1 MADDM
6 DVWVDYNDLDEQGHV
21 LTLRRFFMSESTAVV
36 GRRVLTGDY
45 EGNRC
50 EGTVIAIEPS
60 GVVAIEL
67 DDATLVRSRRHAP
80 ADR

>member
-1 MADDM
+1 MTDDM
-6 DVWVDYNDLDEQGHV
+6 DVWVDYNDVDEQGRV
-21 LTLRRFFMSESTAVV
+21 MTLRRFFLSEVDVTV
-36 GRRVLTGDY
+36 GRRVRTGDH

-50 EGTVIAIEPS
+50 QGTVVEIQPS

-67 DDATLVRSRRHAP
+67 DQATLVRARKHAP

>member
-6 DVWVDYNDLDEQGHV
+6 DVWVDYHDIDDERHV
-21 LTLRRFFMSESTAVV
+21 LTLRRFFVSEDLVAV
-36 GRRVLTGDY
+36 GRRVVTGDH

-50 EGTVIAIEPS
+50 DGTVVGVEPS

-67 DDATLVRSRRHAP
+67 DQATLVRTQRPAP

>member
-6 DVWVDYNDLDEQGHV
+6 DVWVDYQDTDNDGRV
-21 LTLRRFFMSESTAVV
+21 LTLRRFFVSPDLAAA
-36 GRRVLTGDY
+36 GRRVVTGDY

-50 EGTVIAIEPS
+50 EGTVVAVEPS

-67 DDATLVRSRRHAP
+67 DHATLVRTGQPAP
-80 ADR
+80 ADT

>member
-1 MADDM
+1 M
-6 DVWVDYNDLDEQGHV
+6 
-21 LTLRRFFMSESTAVV
+21 LTLRKFFVSEDLVAV

-50 EGTVIAIEPS
+50 HGTVVGVEAS
-60 GVVAIEL
+60 GIVTIEL
-67 DDATLVRSRRHAP
+67 DHATLMRTKPPAP